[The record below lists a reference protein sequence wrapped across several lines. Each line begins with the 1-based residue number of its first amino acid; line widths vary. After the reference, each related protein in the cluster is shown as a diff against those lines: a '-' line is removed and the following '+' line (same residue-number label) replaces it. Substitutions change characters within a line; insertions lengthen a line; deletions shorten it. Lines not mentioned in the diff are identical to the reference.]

1 MTAQIPLATAALCAA
16 FSGFTALGLA
26 MDRHWEDAFG
36 RDSSTGRLRTWLRAG
51 GAAGLW
57 LSLVASLEL
66 KDNAQ
71 GWVVWFGVMTIAAI
85 GVVLVLSYAPGR
97 AKAAGSA
104 ATVGAALAGLLAL
117 LT

>member
-1 MTAQIPLATAALCAA
+1 MSAHVPLVTAALCAA

-36 RDSSTGRLRTWLRAG
+36 RGTSAGSLRNWLRAG

-97 AKAAGSA
+97 AKAAGSL
-104 ATVGAALAGLLAL
+104 ATAGVAVAGLAALLM
-117 LT
+117 

>member
-1 MTAQIPLATAALCAA
+1 MTAQVPLATAALCAA

-36 RDSSTGRLRTWLRAG
+36 RGASTGSLRNWLRVG

-57 LSLVASLEL
+57 LSLMASLQL
-66 KDNAQ
+66 KDSAQ

-85 GVVLVLSYAPGR
+85 GVVLVLSYAPAR
-97 AKAAGSA
+97 AKAAGSV
-104 ATVGAALAGLLAL
+104 ATAGVALAGLAAL
-117 LT
+117 LM

>member
-1 MTAQIPLATAALCAA
+1 MNAQLPVAILSLCAA

-36 RDSSTGRLRTWLRAG
+36 RGSSAGPLRHWLRAG

-57 LSLVASLEL
+57 LSLMASLEL
-66 KDNAQ
+66 THNAQ

-85 GVVLVLSYAPGR
+85 GVVLVLSYAPQR
-97 AKAAGSA
+97 AKAIGSA
-104 ATVGAALAGLLAL
+104 ATAGVVLAGLLSL
-117 LT
+117 LM

>member
-1 MTAQIPLATAALCAA
+1 MTVQVSLVAAALLAA

-36 RDSSTGRLRTWLRAG
+36 RDTSAGRWRNWLRAG

-66 KDNAQ
+66 KDSAQ

-97 AKAAGSA
+97 AKAAGSV
-104 ATVGAALAGLLAL
+104 ATAGVALAGLAL
-117 LT
+117 LLA